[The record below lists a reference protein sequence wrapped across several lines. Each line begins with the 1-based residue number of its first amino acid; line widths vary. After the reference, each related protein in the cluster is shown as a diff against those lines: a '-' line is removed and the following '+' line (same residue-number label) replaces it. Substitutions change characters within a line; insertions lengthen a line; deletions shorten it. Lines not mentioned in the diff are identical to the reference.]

1 LYWLYW
7 RDVRLFLLLPMMLM
21 IRITRLPT
29 TMLRR
34 YMAPIIMDTIITGR
48 GGIMATMPDTGT
60 IDITP
65 TDITATVTMALA
77 LTVTM
82 DTATPVLAL
91 TATPGEEDIAPAA
104 VPDTGDKGVWL
115 GHDPEPVKR
124 TPILCFYR
132 SVVR

>member
-77 LTVTM
+77 LT
-82 DTATPVLAL
+82 
-91 TATPGEEDIAPAA
+91 ATPGEEDIAPAA

>member
-1 LYWLYW
+1 MYWLYW

-77 LTVTM
+77 LT
-82 DTATPVLAL
+82 
-91 TATPGEEDIAPAA
+91 ATPGEEDIAPAA